1 MENKVSI
8 SSCNKIINE
17 AESKRKELLL
27 EIAILVYEKIRK
39 GEIVDLELC
48 EACKPITGLDY
59 TIYSNKKKIQ
69 EMTSPI
75 TGCTCKCGA
84 KLSVDD
90 KFCNGCGKK
99 IEVEIE
105 EIECMNCYNCK
116 MEIPNDSR
124 FCPAC
129 GYKLKENIE

>member
-1 MENKVSI
+1 MDDKVSI

-17 AESKRKELLL
+17 AELKRKELLI
-27 EIAILVYEKIRK
+27 EIAILIYEKIRK
-39 GEIVDLELC
+39 GEITHLELC
-48 EACKPITGLDY
+48 EVYKPITEFDF

-69 EMTSPI
+69 EMTSPV

-105 EIECMNCYNCK
+105 EIECMNCSNCE

-129 GYKLKENIE
+129 GYKLEKNIE

>member
-8 SSCNKIINE
+8 SSCYKTINE

-27 EIAILVYEKIRK
+27 EIAILVYERIRK
-39 GEIVDLELC
+39 GEIADLELC
-48 EACKPITGLDY
+48 EACNAITGLDY

-69 EMTSPI
+69 EMTSPV

-90 KFCNGCGKK
+90 KFCNGCGNK

-105 EIECMNCYNCK
+105 EIEYMDCYNCG

-129 GYKLKENIE
+129 GYKLK